1 MKKTNKRLL
10 AAGRILCAVGVL
22 FFGVGVASGG
32 KNYVKSADLNRIS
45 GTATMDSSDSH
56 AILSKTK
63 IDSFSSVNVDLR
75 NLDLDVKESDDNN
88 FYIAY
93 NIETNDGML
102 PLSYQVQND
111 TLNIV
116 EKKGHESYS
125 YIHIDIN
132 FLQEMLGQS
141 HVIEN
146 SNKVTVYIPKKN
158 DLSSFSCKMGYG
170 DLDIESLNTKQ
181 SVIQND
187 DGDIKIAG
195 GTFKNLELKDE
206 LGDLKIKDATL
217 INGQIEMD
225 DGDIKAENVTFTGK
239 NEIKSTLGDITLS
252 IPEKTLADLS
262 IEAEASE
269 INIPEELDKVM
280 TDEDDEQIVAS
291 ENKTQNSLE
300 IKSDDGEVTITASK

>member
-146 SNKVTVYIPKKN
+146 SNKVTIYIPNKN

-195 GTFKNLELKDE
+195 GTFKNLELKDD

>member
-10 AAGRILCAVGVL
+10 VAGCILCAVGVL
-22 FFGVGVASGG
+22 LFGIGVASGG

-45 GTATMDSSDSH
+45 GTATMDSGDSH

-63 IDSFSSVNVDLR
+63 IDAFSSVNVDLR
-75 NLDLDVKESDDNN
+75 NLDLDIKESDDEN

-93 NIETNDGML
+93 NIETNNGML
-102 PLSYQVQND
+102 PLSYQVQDD

-116 EKKGHESYS
+116 EKKGNESYS

-158 DLSSFSCKMGYG
+158 DMSSFSCKMGYG
-170 DLDIESLNTKQ
+170 DLDIESLNARQ
-181 SVIQND
+181 AVIQNE

-195 GTFKNLELKDE
+195 STFENLELKDE
-206 LGDLKIKDATL
+206 LGDLKIKDTTL
-217 INGQIEMD
+217 INSQIEMD
-225 DGDIKAENVTFTGK
+225 DGDIQAENVTFTGK
-239 NEIKSTLGDITLS
+239 NEIRSSLGDITLS
-252 IPEKTLADLS
+252 IPKETLADLS
-262 IEAEASE
+262 VEAEASE
-269 INIPEELDKVM
+269 INVPEELGKVM
-280 TDEDDEQIVAS
+280 TDEDDEQRVDS
-291 ENKTQNSLE
+291 GNKAQNSLE
-300 IKSDDGEVTITASK
+300 IKSEDGDITIKAAR

>member
-10 AAGRILCAVGVL
+10 AAGGILCAVGVL

-102 PLSYQVQND
+102 PLSYQVQDD